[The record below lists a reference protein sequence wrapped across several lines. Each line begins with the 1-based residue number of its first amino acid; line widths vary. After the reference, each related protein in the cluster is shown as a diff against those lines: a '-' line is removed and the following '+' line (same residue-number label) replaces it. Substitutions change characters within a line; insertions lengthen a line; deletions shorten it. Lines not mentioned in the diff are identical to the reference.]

1 MKKLSTLS
9 NVGTSKHAWCMA
21 SSRSTKH
28 LKEAKYGTKMKKAL
42 KLVACLLIALT
53 VALAMNVSNASAQPV
68 ACDRSATPTCNTFL
82 KPGDCQEVPLS
93 GYGLAQIQ
101 ISFPEGPVPSI
112 FPPPVMVYELD
123 LCDTQVSG
131 KVDLTGTSTYDFDP
145 PYPCPGEIC
154 NATGH
159 VNRYAM
165 PFTVVWK
172 NIPNK
177 R

>member
-1 MKKLSTLS
+1 
-9 NVGTSKHAWCMA
+9 MA

-53 VALAMNVSNASAQPV
+53 VALAMNVSNASAQQ
-68 ACDRSATPTCNTFL
+68 ALCDKSMMPTCSTFL
-82 KPGDCQEVPLS
+82 RRGDCQEVPLP

-101 ISFPEGPVPSI
+101 ISFPPNQPVPPI
-112 FPPPVMVYELD
+112 YPPPAMVYELD

-131 KVDLTGTSTYDFDP
+131 QVDLTGTSTYDFKP
-145 PYPCPGEIC
+145 PYPCAGEIC
-154 NATGH
+154 NATGD
-159 VNRYAM
+159 VRRPPM

-172 NIPNK
+172 NTP
-177 R
+177 